1 MLMFVCNVENTLK
14 YHVWLSKYSH
24 FTAFLIVL
32 QKKNIYLLK
41 IYNLEIQDKVFPIA
55 N

>member
-24 FTAFLIVL
+24 FTAFLIVF

-41 IYNLEIQDKVFPIA
+41 YIILKYKIKYFL
-55 N
+55 